1 MNPRGF
7 PHESTPSL
15 SSLVGEVRSGATV
28 AARKREPRAVCAW
41 GWHWARLRMKPTAVT
56 VTGRDDKQD
65 LCPW

>member
-1 MNPRGF
+1 M
-7 PHESTPSL
+7 
-15 SSLVGEVRSGATV
+15 GEVRSGATVSYNNV